1 MEARTRLG
9 LGGQAELLT
18 RAVGF
23 GGLKAAANKR
33 SNLDCEINL
42 CMSLFN
48 KVENI
53 KKRDLE
59 IKKLKKGF

>member
-23 GGLKAAANKR
+23 GDLKAAANKR
-33 SNLDCEINL
+33 SNLDCEITPF
-42 CMSLFN
+42 MSLFN
-48 KVENI
+48 KT
-53 KKRDLE
+53 KGKR
-59 IKKLKKGF
+59 KLKILKNVF